1 MAIGFLRIGALAL
14 LALASSALAQDV
26 RRTALPR
33 GHPLIGTWGI
43 DVPGTAG
50 HEAYTFHPNGTTS
63 ITSGTEAGETEFEVD
78 PEPSA
83 KGFYRWVD
91 RVVKD
96 NGQPDCT
103 GQVTH
108 VGQVSTNY
116 LLVDPTGRLF
126 LMCTAEDVATC
137 IGPFAREDIEA

>member
-1 MAIGFLRIGALAL
+1 MAIPFLRIGILVVALAP
-14 LALASSALAQDV
+14 LALAEDV
-26 RRTALPR
+26 RRTTLPR

-43 DVPGTAG
+43 DVPGTAC

-63 ITSGTEAGETEFEVD
+63 VTSGKEAGETEFELD
-78 PEPSA
+78 TEPSA

-103 GQVTH
+103 GEVTH
-108 VGQVSTNY
+108 VGQMATNY
-116 LLVDPTGRLF
+116 LLVDPTGRQF
-126 LMCTAEDVATC
+126 LMCSAEDLRTC
-137 IGPFAREDIEA
+137 VGPFAREDIEA